1 MKKIHYKWIIV
12 AASFLAL
19 LLVSGIWTTFSVFI
33 KPIQEEFGISRA
45 EISMAASIG
54 LVVSGASLL
63 IFGRIIDKIG
73 PRKVIV
79 YSSILMGA
87 SLCLMNL
94 ISNFSQYTFLY
105 GVFTAL
111 GFAGGGLVANTALVQ
126 LWHKENSDLQLSI
139 TQSGLPFG
147 TLIITPIATQ
157 FIIQQGWRTA
167 YLILG
172 LITLAVI
179 PIVFLMIKDPNMNQK
194 IESVIDKGNTNYK
207 EESDTNLMRLIF
219 FPPFL
224 FLLPVHFICGWT
236 DIALINHL
244 APHIIDSGFTD
255 LFAAYALSIVG
266 GATWIGTL
274 LFGFLSSKIRR
285 QFLIISIYFL
295 RAATISTLVIRPDST
310 FLIGFSILFGLT
322 QFSMVPL
329 ISSWIG
335 ENYKVD
341 VLGRLFALT
350 NVIHSIGAALG
361 TFINGWIFDF
371 TGNYSFAFI
380 ISAVISLIA
389 SVLYLFVKDNNRK

>member
-19 LLVSGIWTTFSVFI
+19 LLISGIWTTFSIFI
-33 KPIQEEFGISRA
+33 KPIQEEFGVSRA

-73 PRKVIV
+73 PRKVII

-157 FIIQQGWRTA
+157 FIIQHGWRTA

-172 LITLAVI
+172 LITLTVI

-194 IESVIDKGNTNYK
+194 TESVIDKGNTNYK
-207 EESDTNLMRLIF
+207 EESDANLTKLIF
-219 FPPFL
+219 LPPFL

-255 LFAAYALSIVG
+255 VFAAYALSIVG

-274 LFGFLSSKIRR
+274 LFGFLSS
-285 QFLIISIYFL
+285 
-295 RAATISTLVIRPDST
+295 TLVFRPDST
-310 FLIGFSILFGLT
+310 FLFGFSILFGLT

-335 ENYKVD
+335 DNYKVD

-361 TFINGWIFDF
+361 TFVNGWIFDLS
-371 TGNYSFAFI
+371 GNYNSAFL
-380 ISAVISLIA
+380 ISTVLSLIA
-389 SVLYLFVKDNNRK
+389 SILYLFVKDNNRK